1 MADSSNGGIGGRVP
15 LHKMFALADRKDV
28 ALMAIGSAAAVVR
41 GVSAPLMALLF
52 GDVVDAFGDSS
63 DSSLVY
69 VAASKNF
76 DIIVEDVTYITQ
88 ENVSCWT
95 LTGER
100 QVAQIRTLYL
110 KTILRQDMAFFDTHQ
125 SASAGECVARIS
137 GDTTLI
143 QEAIVEKVGRF
154 IQLVSTFLTGLVL
167 ALSRGWLLTVVVMAS
182 IFPLMFIALSVLSR
196 SMSVLSARAQAA
208 NAEAASVAEQTIGDI
223 RTVVSFGGERRA
235 VDKYNHAIEACCKS
249 ELYMDAVVGGGS
261 GLFQLVLFSTCGLAI
276 WFGST
281 LIIKKGYSAG
291 TVVSVMT
298 IIMNATPSI
307 EAARVVT
314 YRMFETIQRKP
325 QIDADAESGL
335 VLGKLRGDVDL
346 RNVYF
351 CYPARSEQMVLEDFS
366 LRLPAGTTTALV
378 GESGSGK
385 STVVSLLQRF
395 YDPDS
400 GQIMLDGVDL
410 KQLKLS
416 WVRMQI
422 GLVSQEPALFTSTIR
437 ENLAYGKRDA
447 TENEMWKVLELV
459 NADTFIYQ
467 LPKGL
472 DTIVGEH
479 AKDLSGGQKQRIAIA
494 RSILKDP
501 KILILDEATSALD
514 VESEKSIQVTLEKI
528 MWERTSL
535 IVSHRLSTIRNADA
549 IVVVHRG
556 KLVEHGSHAKLSK
569 DRNGAYSHLIRL
581 QENVQR
587 KDVHDSIVTRQ
598 PQTSD
603 MDRSLTPPC
612 SSSILSLD
620 GDDSMI
626 GLASPLLDDDKRRAE
641 AAVLKTSPKEESL
654 RTLICFR
661 KVDVPVVLFGCL
673 AAALRGVL
681 LPALG
686 MLIASSISTL
696 QHQPPS
702 ELGRHAA
709 FYAQMF
715 VALGTASLIV
725 SLVKH
730 YIFGLAGARVVQRVR
745 SISFDRVVHNEIGWF
760 DEPSH
765 TSGAIGARLTG
776 DAMSIKRVFGD
787 VLEVLAEDM
796 ATVVAGLAIGMVAN
810 WKLASIFSSII
821 PCMVLESYAQMKFLT
836 ESVRSG
842 KERYEEAGSM
852 ANDAIS
858 NVRTLASLC
867 MQSTMAESYKNKCHA
882 LKALA
887 VRQGITSAAA
897 YGLASILVNCF
908 HGACFFVGAMFVQ
921 QGAATTDEVFTG
933 TTLQPHAVR
942 GEVELRNV
950 SFRYPMRRHLQ
961 VLRGMY
967 LTIPPGKT
975 LGLVGQSGSGKSTI
989 IALLERFY
997 DPDHGVIT
1005 LDGMDLRMLKV
1016 SWLRQQ
1022 MGLVAQEPVLHNGS
1036 IWENIVY
1043 GAQAGMS
1050 YSWEEVVAAADAAGA
1065 HGFISSLPSG
1075 YDTRVGP
1082 RGVRL
1087 SGGQKQRVAI
1097 ARVVLRDPRIVL
1109 LDEAT
1114 SALDT
1119 ESECA
1124 VMRGVLGRLANKR
1137 TCVIVAHRLATVAAV
1152 DKIAVVRDGIIA
1164 EQGRL
1169 EDLLRLTGG
1178 LYTSLVNSTT

>member
-1 MADSSNGGIGGRVP
+1 M
-15 LHKMFALADRKDV
+15 
-28 ALMAIGSAAAVVR
+28 
-41 GVSAPLMALLF
+41 
-52 GDVVDAFGDSS
+52 
-63 DSSLVY
+63 
-69 VAASKNF
+69 
-76 DIIVEDVTYITQ
+76 
-88 ENVSCWT
+88 
-95 LTGER
+95 
-100 QVAQIRTLYL
+100 
-110 KTILRQDMAFFDTHQ
+110 
-125 SASAGECVARIS
+125 
-137 GDTTLI
+137 
-143 QEAIVEKVGRF
+143 
-154 IQLVSTFLTGLVL
+154 
-167 ALSRGWLLTVVVMAS
+167 VVMAS
-182 IFPLMFIALSVLSR
+182 IFPLMFVAVSVLSR

-223 RTVVSFGGERRA
+223 RTLIFSQYVQPRNQVVSFGGERRA

-261 GLFQLVLFSTCGLAI
+261 GLVQLVLFSTCGLTI

-298 IIMNATPSI
+298 IIMNATPALVQILPCIRSI
-307 EAARVVT
+307 EAARVVI

-335 VLGKLRGDVDL
+335 VLGQLRGDVDL

-351 CYPARSEQMVLEDFS
+351 SYPARSEQMVLEDFS

-447 TENEMWKVLELV
+447 TEQEMWKALELV

-467 LPKGL
+467 LPEGL
-472 DTIVGEH
+472 DTMVGEH

-528 MWERTSL
+528 MSERTSL
-535 IVSHRLSTIRNADA
+535 VVSHRLSTIRNADA

-581 QENVQR
+581 QENVQG

-598 PQTSD
+598 SRTSD
-603 MDRSLTPPC
+603 MDRILTPPC

-620 GDDSMI
+620 GDDTMI
-626 GLASPLLDDDKRRAE
+626 CLASPLLDDDKRRAE
-641 AAVLKTSPKEESL
+641 AAVVKTSPKEESL
-654 RTLICFR
+654 GTLICFS
-661 KVDVPVVLFGCL
+661 KLDVSVVLFGCL
-673 AAALRGVL
+673 VAALRGVL

-686 MLIASSISTL
+686 MLIASSISAL

-709 FYAQMF
+709 FYAEMF

-725 SLVKH
+725 SLVKR
-730 YIFGLAGARVVQRVR
+730 YIFGLAVLHLTDVVVL
-745 SISFDRVVHNEIGWF
+745 SIPIDLIS
-760 DEPSH
+760 
-765 TSGAIGARLTG
+765 SGAIGARLTG
-776 DAMSIKRVFGD
+776 DALSIKRVFGD

-796 ATVVAGLAIGMVAN
+796 ATVVAGLAIAMVAN

-821 PCMVLESYAQMKFLT
+821 LCMVLESYAQMKLLT
-836 ESVRSG
+836 ISVRSG
-842 KERYEEAGSM
+842 KEKYEEAGSM
-852 ANDAIS
+852 VNDVIS
-858 NVRTLASLC
+858 NVRTVASLC
-867 MQSTMAESYKNKCHA
+867 MQSRMAESYKNKCHA
-882 LKALA
+882 LKALS

-897 YGLASILVNCF
+897 YGIASTLVNCF
-908 HGACFFVGAMFVQ
+908 NGACFFVGALFIQ
-921 QGAATTDEVFTG
+921 QGAATTDEVFTVYLALTMAGQVSESSFEITSNLIKANEAGRSICRILNRGSKIDAGSEQG

-975 LGLVGQSGSGKSTI
+975 LALVGQSGSGKSTI

-1016 SWLRQQ
+1016 NWLRQQ
-1022 MGLVAQEPVLHNGS
+1022 MGLVAQEPVLHNGT

-1043 GAQAGMS
+1043 GAQTGMS

-1075 YDTRVGP
+1075 YDTCVGP

-1097 ARVVLRDPRIVL
+1097 ARVVLRDPRVVL

-1119 ESECA
+1119 DSEWA
-1124 VMRGVLGRLANKR
+1124 VMHGVLGRLAKDGRSKR

-1152 DKIAVVRDGIIA
+1152 DKIAVVQDGIIA
-1164 EQGRL
+1164 EQGRH

-1178 LYTSLVNSTT
+1178 LYASLVTSTT